1 MSLSAI
7 GKSALSIISTRLF
20 KIIILFIIIF
30 VIFFLLCVLLLVLIL
45 IFHG

>member
-30 VIFFLLCVLLLVLIL
+30 VIFFIVCLVVGVNFN
-45 IFHG
+45 FHG